1 MWIWDRLGPGTFASV
16 LHSLQ
21 VDTPLLEEQNSKKK
35 NKKLYGF
42 KSDCTHASVKVNSVQ
57 KMQRDQKPQLPFL
70 KGLEEKQGVRSK
82 SRANPCTQHHIRGG
96 QTTQDSPWA
105 PLLDSPLPSPHMRNK
120 LVPSQGASK
129 QGTYCLFSLP
139 SGAAGV
145 PIKPCLNVF
154 LASSQFLLIGKD
166 QEPWWIPYFMGPSV
180 EHLSFSKERIWEPP
194 GPPKV
199 SSPWVTPL
207 GGLSTLS
214 QARLSPSPFVCFPS
228 HSPFPLCPFP
238 SPEISLLLCL
248 LLSLSS
254 LLFYPSERM
263 DLEQLHHHFSWLV
276 RPAPTGQQW
285 LTFMGDEWK
294 SERFASHHADL
305 GPAGSPWEGIYESDS
320 GSDLKSYS
328 GWKSNHPN
336 SLTFIFLPP
345 REVPLGMGWS
355 GNSLYTVH
363 AWLRVRTCGL
373 QSHRRHETG
382 WFPDFISPVG
392 SGQVPPSFPG
402 SFCKWGRN
410 C

>member
-1 MWIWDRLGPGTFASV
+1 MGPGTFASV

-35 NKKLYGF
+35 KKKLYGF

-199 SSPWVTPL
+199 SSPWVASVPSFRQGSPPPPL
-207 GGLSTLS
+207 SVFPHIL
-214 QARLSPSPFVCFPS
+214 PFPFV
-228 HSPFPLCPFP
+228 PFPLLKSLYFCVFSSLCPLFC
-238 SPEISLLLCL
+238 SILLREWT
-248 LLSLSS
+248 LSS
-254 LLFYPSERM
+254 FIITS
-263 DLEQLHHHFSWLV
+263 
-276 RPAPTGQQW
+276 
-285 LTFMGDEWK
+285 
-294 SERFASHHADL
+294 L
-305 GPAGSPWEGIYESDS
+305 GW
-320 GSDLKSYS
+320 
-328 GWKSNHPN
+328 
-336 SLTFIFLPP
+336 
-345 REVPLGMGWS
+345 
-355 GNSLYTVH
+355 
-363 AWLRVRTCGL
+363 
-373 QSHRRHETG
+373 
-382 WFPDFISPVG
+382 
-392 SGQVPPSFPG
+392 
-402 SFCKWGRN
+402 
-410 C
+410 